1 MIKIAQIGVGNYNH
15 GVQIWKTLIANP
27 DFFEVVGYALPENE
41 RTVAPRAV
49 EVFGSYPEL
58 TLEEV
63 LINPEIEAVTIETEE
78 KFLTKYAILA
88 AKAGKHIY
96 MEKPGGQS
104 LSEFCELIET
114 VRRNKVVL
122 QLGYMYRYNPV
133 VIEVMNKIKNGDLG
147 EIISVEAQM
156 GCYHKPV
163 LRQWL
168 ANYKGGST
176 YYLGCHLID
185 LIMLIQGKPNKIIPM
200 TKGTGADGV
209 ECEDFGFTLF
219 EYPKGVSFAKVCSIE
234 MGGYFRR
241 GLCITGT
248 KANAYIYP
256 FEEGTEEK
264 MTTTLNYCDAPSF
277 SAKSQVTVCKPFNR
291 YENMMKS
298 FAKCVTGEMQNP
310 YSLNYELELY
320 KTILFSCGVCE
331 SESNTCK

>member
-1 MIKIAQIGVGNYNH
+1 MIKIAQIGIGNYNH
-15 GVQIWKTLIANP
+15 GVQIWNTLVSNP
-27 DFFEVVGYALPENE
+27 DVFDVVGYVLLEDE
-41 RTVAPRAV
+41 KTVAPKSVQA
-49 EVFGSYPEL
+49 FGSYPEL

-63 LINPEIEAVTIETEE
+63 LSNPEITAVTIETEE

-88 AKAGKHIY
+88 AKSGKHIH

-104 LSEFCELIET
+104 FDEFCELIET
-114 VRRNKVVL
+114 VRKNNVIL
-122 QLGYMYRYNPV
+122 HLGYMYRYNPV
-133 VIEVMNKIKNGDLG
+133 VIDVLNKIKNGDLG

-156 GCYHKPV
+156 GCYHKPI

-209 ECEDFGFTLF
+209 ECEDFGFTIL

-248 KANAYIYP
+248 KANAFIYP
-256 FEEGTEEK
+256 FEEGTEAE
-264 MTTTLNYCDAPSF
+264 MTTTLNYCDVPSF
-277 SAKSQVTVCKPFNR
+277 SAKSQVSVCSPFNR
-291 YENMMKS
+291 YESMMKS
-298 FAKCVTGEMQNP
+298 FAKYVTGEEQNP
-310 YSLNYELELY
+310 YSLSYELEVY
-320 KTILFSCGVCE
+320 KAILFSCGVL
-331 SESNTCK
+331 K